1 MSSPSRKPSFLPWET
16 TAASG
21 GRRGGRRR
29 LGSRSGSEAEGD
41 EARRPGFR
49 EVFLVTGHLR
59 RHRSYCCQRPTLGCS
74 ESSERLPLD
83 QQPLPA
89 AGTDCPRPCSW
100 VCWLQSPMYCSACTE
115 LAGRRMP
122 GAGTVTKTTF
132 ALSHCRPSAPSH
144 TRMLVSRCVL
154 RLPWGRH
161 CYTCDCTGEGDGKRH
176 LMSQQASKTILGLLW
191 HSFCPCESEV
201 HCLQSLSSSFI
212 RDRVSSL
219 SYLLSQIPLP
229 GVLAS
234 TALRCPAQPWLH

>member
-176 LMSQQASKTILGLLW
+176 LMSQQARGRRAQWPEMRWLCSPSLLGGARRAG
-191 HSFCPCESEV
+191 F
-201 HCLQSLSSSFI
+201 LQ
-212 RDRVSSL
+212 
-219 SYLLSQIPLP
+219 
-229 GVLAS
+229 
-234 TALRCPAQPWLH
+234 WK